1 MSLVINTNVASLD
14 AQRNLA
20 ANSEALNVSVQRLSS
35 GLRINSAKDDAAGL
49 AISSKLTSQVRSI
62 AVAVRNAQ
70 DGTSLAQTAEG
81 GLQQIGDILA
91 RMRELATQ
99 SANGT
104 LAAGDRT
111 ATDTEFQQLKQE
123 IDRISNVTEFNG
135 TKLLDGTLSVGTG
148 VALQVGFHATAND
161 QINIKLAS
169 AASSLGLGI
178 AANATIDDTTPGDKT
193 GQTNAKNMLNTL
205 DTAIGNVSTMRG
217 ALGAIQNRLTS
228 TISNLSTTS
237 ENLSA
242 ANSRIQDADFASETA
257 TFTRNQIL
265 VQSATAILAQANAL
279 PQQALQLLK

>member
-20 ANSEALNVSVQRLSS
+20 ANSDALAISVQRLSS

-49 AISSKLTSQVRSI
+49 GISTKLNSQVRSI
-62 AVAVRNAQ
+62 AVAIRNAQ

-81 GLQQIGDILA
+81 GLQQISDILT

-104 LAAGDRT
+104 LASGDRQST
-111 ATDTEFQQLKQE
+111 QDEFDQLTKE
-123 IDRISNVTEFNG
+123 INRISNVTEFNG
-135 TKLLDGTLSVGTG
+135 TKLLDGTLSAPPAGGGPNGIT
-148 VALQVGFHATAND
+148 LQVGFRNTGNDRITITLPQAAN
-161 QINIKLAS
+161 
-169 AASSLGLGI
+169 AAGLGI
-178 AANATIDDTTPGDKT
+178 VSGIDSQSAA
-193 GQTNAKNMLNTL
+193 QSMLDTL
-205 DTAIGNVSTMRG
+205 DTAISKVSSMRG
-217 ALGAIQNRLTS
+217 TLGAIQNRLTT
-228 TISNLSTTS
+228 TISNLSVSS

-242 ANSRIQDADFASETA
+242 ASSRIKDADFAAETA